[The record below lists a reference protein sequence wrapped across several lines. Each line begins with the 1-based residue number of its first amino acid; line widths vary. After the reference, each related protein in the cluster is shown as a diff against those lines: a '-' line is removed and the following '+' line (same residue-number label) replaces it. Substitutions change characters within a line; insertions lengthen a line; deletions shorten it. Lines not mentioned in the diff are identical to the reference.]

1 MNPIPVHTSLP
12 RKVPE
17 RYKPLILPPILNPL
31 PANHPEY
38 LPRFDGE
45 NGITAQKHIQ
55 AFEDYLNLYEVE
67 DEDVSLRLFSLS
79 LQGEVRT
86 WFKALPEASISD
98 LQQCSKLFLDR
109 WMVKVN
115 PLLLI
120 EEYNHLE
127 RHPDESVQQF
137 SDRFNQVYL
146 SMPLN
151 IRPPPDLALLQY
163 PRAFDPEMEFHLRER
178 FLSTLKQMQDITVD
192 VEENLKRREE
202 QCREEQEERLHSVLQ
217 KTEEM
222 MQQITIKVKCLEHQ
236 NRSVSQQESSDI
248 HEQTYHKTED
258 VFIQPYVK
266 ERSPDMLCEY
276 NSFHSFSCLPKY
288 VECFD
293 DDNHSDQISLA
304 EVSDPILVEST
315 VQV

>member
-67 DEDVSLRLFSLS
+67 DEDVSVRQFSLS
-79 LQGEVRT
+79 LQGEVRN
-86 WFKALPEASISD
+86 WFKALAEASISD

-163 PRAFDPEMEFHLRER
+163 PRTFDPEMEFCLRER
-178 FLSTLKQMQDITVD
+178 FLSTMKQMQDIVVD
-192 VEENLKRREE
+192 VEANLKRRE
-202 QCREEQEERLHSVLQ
+202 
-217 KTEEM
+217 
-222 MQQITIKVKCLEHQ
+222 
-236 NRSVSQQESSDI
+236 
-248 HEQTYHKTED
+248 
-258 VFIQPYVK
+258 
-266 ERSPDMLCEY
+266 
-276 NSFHSFSCLPKY
+276 
-288 VECFD
+288 
-293 DDNHSDQISLA
+293 
-304 EVSDPILVEST
+304 
-315 VQV
+315 